1 MLEVIGIAASEGIA
15 IAKAFCLV
23 EPDLTFEKVRVTET
37 DAEIS
42 RFNRAIEAVKKE
54 LSAIREKT
62 KESLGEEKAAIFS
75 AQLLILEDPEF
86 LTAIAA
92 KIKDNINAE
101 LALQEVSQSYIEFFQ
116 AMDNEYM
123 RERSSDIKDV
133 SKRLLAQLLQVQ
145 LPDLNSISSEV
156 ILVAEDL
163 TPSMTAQLDTKYV
176 KGFITDVGGKT
187 SHSAILA
194 RVLGIP
200 AVVGTKEATKCITH
214 ESSIILDGT
223 AGKVVIEASEEEIGH
238 YQQLIAVEEREAE
251 ELNEFSTIPSTTAD
265 GYSIEISG
273 NIGKSEDVD
282 LVLAN
287 GGDGIGLFRTEF
299 LYMDADNYPMEE
311 EQLDAYR
318 SVLSKMG
325 EKPVVIRTLDIGGDK
340 ELPYL
345 NMPDE
350 MNPFLGY
357 RAIRLCLDQ
366 PNLFRT
372 QLRALLRASIYGNL
386 KIMFPMIATIEEFR
400 EAKAILLEEK
410 QRLFEDGVEVSEQIE
425 IGMMVEVPSAAI
437 IADLFAQEADFL
449 SIGTNDLIQYT
460 MAADRMNETVSY
472 LYQPCHPAIL
482 RLIKMVIDAGHANG
496 RWVGM
501 CGEMAG
507 EEAAIPILVG
517 MGLNEFSMSS
527 SSILKARKQI
537 FSLSKDKLSVHIDTI
552 LTLKTSQEVIK
563 YLKKNLQW

>member
-176 KGFITDVGGKT
+176 KGFIMDVGGKT

-299 LYMDADNYPMEE
+299 LYMDADNYPTEE
-311 EQLDAYR
+311 EQFDAYR

-372 QLRALLRASIYGNL
+372 QLRALLRASTYGNL
-386 KIMFPMIATIEEFR
+386 KIMFPMITTIEEFR